1 MQSGRYTRDLSNFEK
16 NHESSE
22 LVKPLKELALIK
34 DQSYSFFFLAI
45 DVYND
50 PFLPNPTNHIGTR
63 IKVPVESIRP
73 HIMPRGENVVYQI
86 GVSDSYIFVN
96 PPPPSAPDPLY
107 YPLPFVIRL
116 NNFGDRTEYD
126 FSLFPGPNNTSQAV
140 KTSMEFPQSFIEIE
154 YGKNQGAL
162 PDNLPVG
169 VAIVY
174 KKTDGRKLDPLIDY
188 NKVIVNRPTQY
199 LLSARVKF
207 YIKTITLI

>member
-1 MQSGRYTRDLSNFEK
+1 EK
-16 NHESSE
+16 NHESAD

-50 PFLPNPTNHIGTR
+50 PFAANPTNNIGTR

-73 HIMPRGENVVYQI
+73 HIMPRGERVVYQI
-86 GVSDSYIFVN
+86 GVRDSFIFVN
-96 PPPPSAPDPLY
+96 PPGPLAPDPSY
-107 YPLPFVIRL
+107 YPLPFCIRL
-116 NNFGDRTEYD
+116 SNFGDRVEYD
-126 FSLFPGPNNTSQAV
+126 FSLFPGANNTSQAI

-162 PDNLPVG
+162 PDTLPVG
-169 VAIVY
+169 PVAQVFT
-174 KKTDGRKLDPLIDY
+174 KTDGRKLDPLIDY
-188 NKVIVNRPTQY
+188 NAVVVNRPTQY